1 MGIGVRGEEVEKAER
16 KMTRKTSYSLDYI
29 FGIAFALNNSIA
41 KPDDPPPM
49 DPSGSIM
56 PAAPPAMMAASNEG
70 RIIGDRMPVSIGVQQ
85 TTIQH

>member
-1 MGIGVRGEEVEKAER
+1 MGIGVQGEEVEKAER
-16 KMTRKTSYSLDYI
+16 KIMRRTSYSLDYI
-29 FGIAFALNNSIA
+29 FGIALVLNNSIA